1 MNYSFR
7 DFRIR
12 SRRVSLT
19 FCWVS
24 VFLCILIVNISWM
37 GVQTPINR
45 IIFWKSAMKTFRCIY
60 ASFFNRLKFLT
71 EVSTELQKMYFLG
84 QFKDHNSSRKHKKL
98 DEGPHFFHLISAFI
112 FLFENIQNLFSC
124 GPLFSPFWSVKYLNF
139 WQRPPIRTT
148 HHTFLEHKH
157 PEVINIMFWP
167 PRGAKKKKKNQLMDY
182 RKRFSSLCWQA
193 NLQLWQRVL
202 KPLFLPTVSDII
214 YITNK
219 NFGFC
224 NTDLCVLSLSR

>member
-1 MNYSFR
+1 
-7 DFRIR
+7 
-12 SRRVSLT
+12 
-19 FCWVS
+19 
-24 VFLCILIVNISWM
+24 
-37 GVQTPINR
+37 
-45 IIFWKSAMKTFRCIY
+45 MKTFRCIY

-139 WQRPPIRTT
+139 WQRLPIRTT

-157 PEVINIMFWP
+157 PEVIHIMFCP
-167 PRGAKKKKKNQLMDY
+167 PREAKKKKKKKISSWTTGNVLAPSVDKQTCNYDKECSNDYSSQL
-182 RKRFSSLCWQA
+182 L
-193 NLQLWQRVL
+193 V
-202 KPLFLPTVSDII
+202 I
-214 YITNK
+214 
-219 NFGFC
+219 
-224 NTDLCVLSLSR
+224 